1 MAKKKKVTEKKEI
14 NAKVQISIMRL
25 LNVIEKMQRLN
36 TKRWQ
41 RIKWKKKIKK

>member
-1 MAKKKKVTEKKEI
+1 MQKFKF
-14 NAKVQISIMRL
+14 QIMRL